1 MNKTIL
7 KSIGAV
13 LAGFI
18 SVAVLSVATDAL
30 IERWGISLVANSSS
44 HAMQWTLGFALFY
57 RSVYTIIGGYITARL
72 APTSPMK
79 HVVALMILGG
89 LGGIGG
95 VVNGWGYGNHWY
107 PIALAVTGPVLV
119 WVGGKMISASS
130 TAI

>member
-13 LAGFI
+13 LAGFV
-18 SVAVLSVATDAL
+18 SVAVLSVATDAML
-30 IERWGISLVANSSS
+30 EAAGVFATQTQPEATMPWMLAVALV
-44 HAMQWTLGFALFY
+44 Y

-79 HVVALMILGG
+79 HVVVLMILGG

-107 PIALAVTGPVLV
+107 PIALAVTGPVFV
-119 WVGGKMISASS
+119 WVGGRYFKQ
-130 TAI
+130 

>member
-1 MNKTIL
+1 MNIL

-13 LAGFI
+13 LAGFLT
-18 SVAVLSVATDAL
+18 VAILSVATDAL
-30 IERWGISLVANSSS
+30 LEAVGVMAPATHPEATTQGML
-44 HAMQWTLGFALFY
+44 ALALLY
-57 RSVYTIIGGYITARL
+57 RSVYTVLGGYITARL

-119 WVGGKMISASS
+119 WVGGKLRAKY
-130 TAI
+130 A